1 MVPVAEQ
8 LGHFFPNI
16 RSKRKVVAF
25 LPKINM
31 VCAYQIL
38 QNARKSKPY
47 FWEKCQNVTHV
58 LHKMSE
64 EWVFIGHWVIG
75 HWSLVIWTLDIGHW
89 TLDIGSMTQ

>member
-1 MVPVAEQ
+1 VVPVAEQ

-64 EWVFIGHWVIG
+64 EWVFIG
-75 HWSLVIWTLDIGHW
+75 SLVIGSLDIGHW
-89 TLDIGSMTQ
+89 TLDIGHWSLSQ